1 MPEREPV
8 VVIGGGLAG
17 SEASWQLARRGVDV
31 ELYEMRPVRPTPAHT
46 TAHLA
51 ELVCSNSFKAD
62 GLDSATGLL
71 KAELKRCGSLLMEI
85 AERTRVP
92 AGGALAVDRERFASE
107 VSRAI
112 EHEPRVRL
120 VREEMTELPQG
131 RAVIVAAGPLMS
143 EALTRSVARFTGK
156 RHLYFYDAISPIVEG
171 EGIDAARSFRASRYG
186 KGGEDYVNC
195 PLDEAGYE
203 AFVDALLE
211 ADPYPLHAFEQTMF
225 FEGCLPIE
233 EMARR
238 GRETL
243 RFGPLK
249 PVGLTDPRTGARPH
263 AVLQLRRENDDGTML
278 NLVGCQTRLRY
289 GDQRRVFGLVP
300 ALAGAEFLRYG
311 QVHRNTFLRHPTAL
325 DAVGRPREGW
335 PYLFFA
341 GQLTGVE
348 GYVESIMSGL
358 VAGWNAVRL
367 ERGEEPGL
375 PPRETMIGSLYH
387 YLRTADP
394 DGFQP
399 MNANFGLL
407 PPPVPRSRDKRERR
421 RAQVGPALAA
431 IEAWAAENDPALA
444 AVR

>member
-1 MPEREPV
+1 MRRV
-8 VVIGGGLAG
+8 RIIGGGLAG
-17 SEASWQLARRGVDV
+17 SEAALQCARAGVPV
-31 ELYEMRPVRPTPAHT
+31 TLHEMRPARATPAHRT
-46 TAHLA
+46 DRLA
-51 ELVCSNSFKAD
+51 ELVCSNSFKTSDVAN
-62 GLDSATGLL
+62 AHGLL
-71 KAELKRCGSLLMEI
+71 KAELERLSCALLEI
-85 AERTRVP
+85 ALESRIP
-92 AGGALAVDRERFASE
+92 AGAALGVDRERFAGTVTARVLAE
-107 VSRAI
+107 PTI
-112 EHEPRVRL
+112 EL
-120 VREEMTELPQG
+120 VRAERTDIDPGEIT
-131 RAVIVAAGPLMS
+131 IVATGPLTS
-143 EALTRSVARFTGK
+143 ETLTRRIETILGAER
-156 RHLYFYDAISPIVEG
+156 LAFYDAISPIVATDSLAEG
-171 EGIDAARSFRASRYG
+171 RWFAASRYG
-186 KGGEDYVNC
+186 KGGDDYVNC

-211 ADPYPLHAFEQTMF
+211 ADPYPLHAFERTMF

-233 EMARR
+233 EMVRR
-238 GRETL
+238 GRDTL

-249 PVGLTDPRTGARPH
+249 PVGLMDPRTGARPQ
-263 AVLQLRRENDDGTML
+263 AVLQLRRENADGTML

-311 QVHRNTFLRHPTAL
+311 QVHRNTFLRHPTTL

-367 ERGEEPGL
+367 ERGEEPRL

-407 PPPVPRSRDKRERR
+407 PPPVPSSRDKRERR
-421 RAQVGPALAA
+421 RAQVGHALAA
-431 IEAWAAENDPALA
+431 IEAWATENDPALA